1 MSFDDNSLL
10 PVIYGDNDRFLRLIE
25 KSFDV
30 SILTRGNFLKISGNE
45 QKVQTSQIL
54 LNDLFEVVRKNN
66 FLDDGEVIGMINLY
80 KDNKFEKTKG
90 IENID
95 SLSFTA
101 GKKLIKPRSKKQV
114 DYFNLVKKKN
124 LVFCCGPAGT
134 GKTYLAVA
142 LAVSMLKSGQV
153 DKIILSRPAVEA
165 GERLGFL
172 PGDLKEKIDPY
183 LRPLYDALNDMLSFP
198 EVLKKIENGMIE
210 IAPLAFMRGRTLSN
224 SFIILDESQN
234 TTAIQMKMFLTRL
247 GENSRMIVNGDL
259 SQVDLP
265 SGTKSGLRESINIL
279 KGIEDIGF
287 IEFKETD
294 VVRNPLVSKIVSKY
308 EEFERIQGIGEKYKK
323 KIEND

>member
-54 LNDLFEVVRKNN
+54 LNDLFEVVKKNN

-124 LVFCCGPAGT
+124 WFFVADQLE
-134 GKTYLAVA
+134 LARHIW
-142 LAVSMLKSGQV
+142 Q
-153 DKIILSRPAVEA
+153 
-165 GERLGFL
+165 
-172 PGDLKEKIDPY
+172 
-183 LRPLYDALNDMLSFP
+183 LR
-198 EVLKKIENGMIE
+198 
-210 IAPLAFMRGRTLSN
+210 
-224 SFIILDESQN
+224 
-234 TTAIQMKMFLTRL
+234 
-247 GENSRMIVNGDL
+247 
-259 SQVDLP
+259 
-265 SGTKSGLRESINIL
+265 
-279 KGIEDIGF
+279 
-287 IEFKETD
+287 
-294 VVRNPLVSKIVSKY
+294 
-308 EEFERIQGIGEKYKK
+308 
-323 KIEND
+323 